1 MDVETKAGWIFAVRQ
16 LAKAIEGG
24 GDVEITSESISD
36 ASAVGKEV
44 LTASTAAAARTAIG
58 AGTSNLTLGTT
69 ASTAKAGNYVPTW
82 GEVTGKPAVIA
93 SGETQAAARAAIG
106 AGTSSLVIGT
116 TASTAKAGNYAPTT
130 SEVSS
135 ALSAKTQIAALTE
148 VAAEG
153 ELADVISAVN
163 AIIAALKA

>member
-36 ASAVGKEV
+36 ASAVGKEL

-58 AGTSNLTLGTT
+58 AGTS
-69 ASTAKAGNYVPTW
+69 
-82 GEVTGKPAVIA
+82 
-93 SGETQAAARAAIG
+93 
-106 AGTSSLVIGT
+106 SLAIGT
-116 TASTAKAGNYAPTT
+116 TASTAKAGNYTPTT